1 MSDDKIIIPQKELVE
16 LLQAWKQC
24 RKDHTSGRPFFMLVQ
39 WVPIGAN
46 GGGRVVCRQVM
57 SPVRVEE
64 SGQEKTTLSGG

>member
-1 MSDDKIIIPQKELVE
+1 MEQITFSQKEQVD
-16 LLQAWKQC
+16 LLLAWRQC
-24 RKDHTSGRPFFMLVQ
+24 RKEHSAGRPFFMLVQ

-64 SGQEKTTLSGG
+64 EKQ